1 MPVTREGVDR
11 GGARSRPRASLLPSP
26 VPEGPPMTSTDPGA
40 AAAPRPLI
48 RAARTEDHAG
58 VGAIREHAVR
68 TSTGLWTD
76 ELPTPTQLEA
86 WFREHLDR
94 GAMLVA
100 VGPAADG
107 AEGASAEEI
116 VLGYASYGPL
126 VPKNGYRFTAE
137 NSVYLRPEAQGRGL
151 GTALL
156 GALLDLCRE
165 HGMHSVVALVEAGNT
180 ASIRLHERFGFVEA
194 GRLVEAGWKFHR
206 WWDLVHLQLRL

>member
-11 GGARSRPRASLLPSP
+11 GGARGRPRASLLLSPFPKDPS
-26 VPEGPPMTSTDPGA
+26 MTSTDPGTT
-40 AAAPRPLI
+40 AAPRPLI
-48 RAARTEDHAG
+48 RAARAEDLAG
-58 VGAIREHAVR
+58 VGAIREHAIR

-76 ELPTPTQLEA
+76 ELPTPAQLEA
-86 WFREHLDR
+86 WFREHLER

-100 VGPAADG
+100 VDPALEGPEA
-107 AEGASAEEI
+107 

-194 GRLVEAGWKFHR
+194 GRLVEAGWKFDR